1 MSSRKVR
8 GDAGEAAYAQFREAD
23 GCKVLPL
30 SPSLPG
36 ADLCILDGF
45 GHMEIVEVKTWD
57 RPLNPDEIQKAMVKL
72 LAHRDMMS
80 GVWKRRTSVVIVHAV
95 RDPDAV
101 GTDGWDFIEVWR
113 FP

>member
-1 MSSRKVR
+1 MTGAKAR

-36 ADLCILDGF
+36 ADLFVLDGF
-45 GHMEIVEVKTWD
+45 GHAELIEVKTWD
-57 RPLNPDEIQKAMVKL
+57 RPLNPATIQAAMEAL
-72 LAHRDMMS
+72 LAHRDMMP
-80 GVWKRRTSVVIVHAV
+80 GVWKRRTSVVLVHV
-95 RDPDAV
+95 TRDPDAV
-101 GTDGWDFIEVWR
+101 GTMGWDFPEVWR